1 MEFRVGSSAYYAA
14 GETYEGNFS
23 TFYLNTANKT
33 AIKVTL
39 KVFDV
44 NNTKLAEQTTL
55 QGLITSADGDA
66 ERFCMG
72 NYSEKKMDDQFP
84 NFFQDSSR
92 PAIAGSFFP
101 VKNSM
106 QAPPPVERWEY
117 WDARPS
123 CSMTVAVDRRRIWK
137 SPHSPPHAGVR
148 TYRMQNLHLQK
159 RRPDR

>member
-55 QGLITSADGDA
+55 ITIRD
-66 ERFCMG
+66 
-72 NYSEKKMDDQFP
+72 
-84 NFFQDSSR
+84 
-92 PAIAGSFFP
+92 
-101 VKNSM
+101 
-106 QAPPPVERWEY
+106 
-117 WDARPS
+117 
-123 CSMTVAVDRRRIWK
+123 
-137 SPHSPPHAGVR
+137 
-148 TYRMQNLHLQK
+148 
-159 RRPDR
+159 